1 MDIFNGNSETYFPP
15 QFRYAGFALVITGI
29 IMVFNTNLFGIG
41 FIVIGPA
48 LVFLKTG
55 IRINFEKRSFQE
67 YRSILSIHFG
77 KWVKI
82 PEIEYISVYK
92 ETEPHDTGGQI
103 INGEDNN
110 THYYTDLIFPEPNR
124 LRVINFPN
132 KSPAM
137 EAGKLLAEKLHAR
150 LLDYTSDVPVWMD
163 NIDEPVE
170 NSAEIDEQH

>member
-29 IMVFNTNLFGIG
+29 IMVFNMNLFGIG

-48 LVFLKTG
+48 FFLLKTG
-55 IRINFEKRSFQE
+55 IRINFEERAFQE
-67 YRSILSIHFG
+67 YRSVLNVHFG
-77 KWVKI
+77 KWMKI

-92 ETEPHDTGGQI
+92 ETLSHDTGGQI

-124 LRVINFPN
+124 LKVISFPDK
-132 KSPAM
+132 KSAM

-150 LLDYTSDVPVWMD
+150 LLDYTSNEPVWMD
-163 NIDEPVE
+163 NVDGSVE
-170 NSAEIDEQH
+170 NSTEIIEKA